1 MRTKLAWFLVL
12 SLACVTTPAQTATV
26 APGTAAPVSGPLPR
40 DGYFQQIHRVADGV
54 WLIAQPQPFHIQPI
68 GNVVVIEQRD
78 GLVLIDAGG
87 SPGAGRRI
95 VELVRGVSDKPVKA
109 VAITHWHGDHVLGL
123 PAIVERWPKA
133 DVITTT
139 TTAGHLTGR
148 SMKAYPKGAPDSTAQ
163 AAFDERLDG
172 ADAFLRDTLA
182 KPDLARAERE
192 GFEASQRLFRQ
203 YREDTRGLYLV
214 APTRMFDTALRLDD
228 PQRPVELWHP
238 GRANTD
244 GDLVAWLPAQ
254 RAMATGDL
262 LVAPVPFGF
271 NAYPRDWADSLRALQ
286 AKRPTLWLPGHGA
299 AMHDDAYVQRVIALV
314 EQTRAAVAP
323 LAKERLTLEQVRAK
337 IDLSD
342 ARVRFVGDD
351 PWLSRWFDRYWTQP
365 FVDAAYREA
374 NGQPIEQGEG

>member
-12 SLACVTTPAQTATV
+12 SLACANVQAQPASDAS
-26 APGTAAPVSGPLPR
+26 ASKPLPR
-40 DGYFQQIHRVADGV
+40 DGYFQHIQRVADGV

-68 GNVVVIEQRD
+68 GNVVVIEQAD

-95 VELVRGVSDKPVKA
+95 VELVRGVSDKPVRA
-109 VAITHWHGDHVLGL
+109 IAITHWHGDHVLGL
-123 PAIVERWPKA
+123 PAIVARWPKVE
-133 DVITTT
+133 VIATA

-148 SMKAYPKGAPDSTAQ
+148 SMKAYPKDAPDPAAQ
-163 AAFDERLDG
+163 AAFDQRLDG

-182 KPDLARAERE
+182 KPGLGAAERE

-203 YREDTRGLYLV
+203 YREDTRGLHLI
-214 APTRMFDTALRLDD
+214 APTRTFEATLRLDD

-254 RAMATGDL
+254 RAIATGDL
-262 LVAPVPFGF
+262 LVAPIPFGF
-271 NAYPRDWADSLRALQ
+271 NAYPGDWADSLRALQ
-286 AKRPTLWLPGHGA
+286 SKRPTLWLPGHGA
-299 AMHDDAYVQRVIALV
+299 AMRDDAYVERVIALI
-314 EQTRAAVAP
+314 ERTRAAVAP
-323 LAKERLTLEQVRAK
+323 LAKEGLTLEQVRAK
-337 IDLSD
+337 VDLSA
-342 ARVRFVGDD
+342 ARAGFAGDD
-351 PWLSRWFDRYWTQP
+351 PWLARWFDRYWTQP

-374 NGQPIEQGEG
+374 KGQPIEQGEG